1 MQLKTY
7 SDEEIILAIQGD
19 RPDYCNAALRQLYL
33 DKMITAKVRNLIAM
47 FGNSKIDTDD
57 ILQEGIML
65 LYDLIREKKFQQKSN
80 VRTFLIGICKNL
92 IRNYGKKVDRIV
104 LDEEIKDD
112 TNLDNEAQNP
122 EVQLLLIEKSEE
134 TVVRDRI
141 LGQLLEKLS
150 ENCRAVLTLYY
161 FHAKNMTQI
170 AEDRKFKNANIA
182 KKAASR
188 CREQLRSAIVE
199 QPSLA
204 QFLKSS
210 L

>member
-7 SDEEIILAIQGD
+7 SDEELILAVQGD
-19 RPDYCNAALRQLYL
+19 HPDYCNAALRQLYL
-33 DKMITAKVRNLIAM
+33 DKMIIAKVRNLISM
-47 FGNSKIDTDD
+47 FGNSKIDADD

-65 LYDLIREKKFQQKSN
+65 LYDLIREGKFQQKSN
-80 VRTFLIGICKNL
+80 VSTFLIGICKNL

-104 LDEEIKDD
+104 LNEEIKDD
-112 TNLDNEAQNP
+112 ATLDNEAQNP
-122 EVQLLLIEKSEE
+122 EAQFLLLERSEE
-134 TVVRDRI
+134 AIVRDRI
-141 LGQLLEKLS
+141 LGQLLETLT
-150 ENCRAVLTLYY
+150 ENCKAVLTLYY

-170 AEDRKFKNANIA
+170 AEERRLKNANMA

-188 CREQLRSAIVE
+188 CREQLRNAIVG